1 MLLTCDVI
9 TTQHVRSSHVVIRI
23 PHHFTV
29 CTRLCTNIRV
39 ITLGPDLQRL
49 LRGFYEEVTTDE
61 DFTMFAKFTKLYT
74 RNIRRSY
81 ETICEK
87 LTSTNYVL

>member
-1 MLLTCDVI
+1 MFVLHETAVTTKELT
-9 TTQHVRSSHVVIRI
+9 
-23 PHHFTV
+23 TV
-29 CTRLCTNIRV
+29 
-39 ITLGPDLQRL
+39 LGPDLQRL
-49 LRGFYEEVTTDE
+49 LRGFYEEVTTYE